1 MDASLRVRRGALADA
16 AWIRDCQ
23 LALAQETESLALDAV
38 TVLRGVEHV
47 LASPAIGFYVVVER
61 AGARVACALVLY
73 EWSDWRARQVWWI
86 HSVYVLPGERGG
98 GVFGAL
104 FRELERD
111 AAACGAPY
119 LRLYVERAN
128 ERAQRVYEKLGMSDR
143 HYAMYEKPVAALPTA
158 QPPARG
164 SA

>member
-1 MDASLRVRRGALADA
+1 MDASLRVRRGARDDA

-23 LALAQETESLALDAV
+23 LAMARETEALALDGA

-47 LASPAIGFYVVVER
+47 LAHPAIGFYVVAER
-61 AGARVACALVLY
+61 GGDRAACALVLY
-73 EWSDWRARQVWWI
+73 EWSDWRARDVWWV

-98 GVFGAL
+98 GVFGAM
-104 FRELERD
+104 FRQLERE
-111 AAACGAPY
+111 AAERGAPY

-128 ERAQRVYEKLGMSDR
+128 QRAQRVYEALGMSDR
-143 HYAMYEKPVAALPTA
+143 HYAMYEKPIAAA
-158 QPPARG
+158 QPPLPG